1 MFEQH
6 ICILKGREKF
16 IFVSPIF
23 RKNIYVGVL
32 EKFDKKHSPLDFFN
46 IDYNKYPFAKQVKF
60 LEVTL
65 EEGDCMYVPA
75 FYYIQSKTLASSKF
89 GEERPETIMLINQY

>member
-1 MFEQH
+1 
-6 ICILKGREKF
+6 
-16 IFVSPIF
+16 
-23 RKNIYVGVL
+23 
-32 EKFDKKHSPLDFFN
+32 
-46 IDYNKYPFAKQVKF
+46 